1 MKNPDGSGAHL
12 AVPPA
17 EVGRPQGTGART
29 SSLCISAR
37 LLDCHTREDL
47 SFPRFFASARPRNS
61 NGFGKAEADQAMPE
75 NQAC

>member
-1 MKNPDGSGAHL
+1 MKSPD
-12 AVPPA
+12 
-17 EVGRPQGTGART
+17 QGHISQYHRQRSAGLRAQLHART

-47 SFPRFFASARPRNS
+47 SFSRFFASARPRNS